1 MKSTVDTKSVGLT
14 GAVVGQLEMGEDTL
28 VADHGIEHL
37 TLHQDF
43 DGNTITYAGVLHIA
57 REVGF
62 EASFPANELIDQ
74 KSDVRSALIASARYL
89 DDGSEVNGYVAMN
102 ATFKALIKHILADS
116 AEMNKE
122 TA

>member
-14 GAVVGQLEMGEDTL
+14 GAVVGQPELGDDTL
-28 VADHGIEHL
+28 VTDHGIDNL
-37 TLHQDF
+37 TLHQDY
-43 DGNTITYAGVLHIA
+43 DGNVITYAGVLHLT

-62 EASFPANELIDQ
+62 EASFPANELIEN
-74 KSDVRSALIASARYL
+74 KSDVRGALIASARYL
-89 DDGSEVNGYVAMN
+89 DDGSVVNGYVAMN
-102 ATFKALIKHILADS
+102 ATFKALIKRILADS